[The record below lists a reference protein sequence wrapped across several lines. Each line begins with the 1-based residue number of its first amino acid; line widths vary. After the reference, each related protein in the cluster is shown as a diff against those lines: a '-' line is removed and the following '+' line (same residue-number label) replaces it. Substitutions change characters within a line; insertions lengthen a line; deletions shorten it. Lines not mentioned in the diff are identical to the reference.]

1 MDDIDGRERIS
12 INTFSY
18 LGRESSDFGLR
29 IEDGLAFSSPERD
42 IQFEEIKGRDGD
54 VIIDNQ
60 RLKSIDKS
68 FPVTL
73 FPLPGKTL
81 SQQTSDISNWL
92 KQSVKNTPIEVS
104 SESDYVYMGMYY
116 EKYSIDQFMVRYGK
130 VVLNFKVMPYKFL
143 KSGREEITLGTNIIN
158 PTNRP
163 SRPKITIKGTG
174 NITLKIGDA
183 LWDFKNV
190 SGGIIVDTLLDVV
203 TTLDGKNLAWDKT
216 ITYPLP
222 KIAPGKQL
230 VTKTGTITDI
240 KIIPNWEAI
249 VG

>member
-1 MDDIDGRERIS
+1 MNSFE
-12 INTFSY
+12 Y
-18 LGRESSDFGLR
+18 LDKQSSDFGLR
-29 IEDGLAFSSPERD
+29 IEEGISFDSPEID
-42 IQFEEIKGRDGD
+42 LEFVEIKGRDGD
-54 VIIDNQ
+54 VPIDNK
-60 RLKSIDKS
+60 RLKSVNKA
-68 FPVTL
+68 FPVTM
-73 FPLPGKTL
+73 FPIPDKSLNE
-81 SQQTSDISNWL
+81 QTTDISNWL
-92 KQSVKNTPIEVS
+92 KS
-104 SESDYVYMGMYY
+104 SKAHTVLTVANEPLYCYLALYH
-116 EKYSIDQFMVRYGK
+116 EQYSIEQFLRYYGRA
-130 VVLNFKVMPYKFL
+130 VLNFKIMPYKFL
-143 KSGREEITLGTNIIN
+143 KTGREEITLGTDIIN

-174 NITLKIGDA
+174 NITLKIGES
-183 LWDFKNV
+183 LWEFKNV

-240 KIIPNWEAI
+240 KIIPNWEVI